1 MKKNPTQKNTA
12 NSTIVGVYDSKVEFG
27 KRFTRIYNEIFTL

>member
-1 MKKNPTQKNTA
+1 MKKFQPKNTT

-27 KRFTRIYNEIFTL
+27 KRFIRLYNEIFTL